1 MILPTYKSLEEK
13 RKFFK
18 KNESNDFHHYGVNTI
33 WTLEKNLRLIETIR
47 KNSANNVVFILR
59 GVSEAKYKLYTSAQR
74 EWLANEWWHQRI
86 TFSDF
91 VGRQLSYMKTD
102 FIKDYFRSMG
112 IAIND
117 LLLLSFL
124 QHYGAPSPLLDFTT
138 DPKVALFFALEH
150 MQGTSS
156 GSQGI
161 ENYFS
166 IYIILMDKVKSKGES
181 TKQYRG
187 KQEKRSRRRILL

>member
-1 MILPTYKSLEEK
+1 MTLETYKSLEEK
-13 RKFFK
+13 KKFFK
-18 KNESNDFHHYGVNTI
+18 KNESYEFHHYRVNTI
-33 WTLEKNLRLIETIR
+33 WTLEKNLGLIETIR
-47 KNSANNVVFILR
+47 KKSANVVFVLR
-59 GVSEAKYKLYTSAQR
+59 GVSDAKYKLYTSAQR
-74 EWLANEWWHQRI
+74 EWLTNEWWHQRI

-117 LLLLSFL
+117 MIILSFL

-166 IYIILMDKVKSKGES
+166 IYIILMDKVKSLDVMIKKRIDKAVSQKTGE
-181 TKQYRG
+181 
-187 KQEKRSRRRILL
+187 E